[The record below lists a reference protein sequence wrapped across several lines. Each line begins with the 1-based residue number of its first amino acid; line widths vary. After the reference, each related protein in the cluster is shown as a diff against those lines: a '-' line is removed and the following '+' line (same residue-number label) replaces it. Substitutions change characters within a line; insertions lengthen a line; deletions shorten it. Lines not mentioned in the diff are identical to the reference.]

1 MLETIKALTTEYDML
16 PRGGTVLCA
25 VSGGADSMCLL
36 HLLHTWAGEGGFRV
50 AAAHYNH
57 NLRGAESD
65 LLTRETAD
73 EMGRRGPRAQLIEV
87 PGVGHAPTLMDA
99 AQIAPIRDFLLAG
112 EGGR

>member
-65 LLTRETAD
+65 LCGGVVRRAGHPLRHWR
-73 EMGRRGPRAQLIEV
+73 GRRGP
-87 PGVGHAPTLMDA
+87 
-99 AQIAPIRDFLLAG
+99 
-112 EGGR
+112 